1 MMRFAL
7 PFAVLLGVALA
18 LPLPAATGFG
28 PAAAVAKAK
37 AKTRLA
43 KAKDPE
49 TVIRTIYS
57 QYSREA
63 GPAEAE
69 QQNFSPDLLK
79 LWYEV
84 QGAASTADQV
94 GVDFDVFLDAQELD
108 AVSNVATKFT
118 PDGSDKGMVDATF
131 TAFGTPK
138 SVHYAMVKTGRGWK
152 IDNISW
158 GADRE
163 DLRQTLVAIKGG
175 KKAMNQ

>member
-84 QGAASTADQV
+84 QGAASTADQI

-118 PDGSDKGMVDATF
+118 PGWSWTSRGGRATGTGS
-131 TAFGTPK
+131 
-138 SVHYAMVKTGRGWK
+138 AMVRRTRTTM
-152 IDNISW
+152 IITTTHSSTMVR
-158 GADRE
+158 A
-163 DLRQTLVAIKGG
+163 RQP
-175 KKAMNQ
+175 